1 MPITPISFFS
11 AFVRAYLLCFMSG
24 YEFLTTHDTGMIR
37 IATSN
42 WFLFALFLFGFHQFP
57 HFPFAR
63 VSILYWWLS
72 VLLSVN
78 AILASKIAFTMVRIE
93 LGIAYMAFSIHLIA
107 PYSGI
112 SFNRPLHRRAIFFL
126 PSLVLAITAFS
137 LASCISGTLAT
148 ASRIKVRSLARFT
161 FCS

>member
-11 AFVRAYLLCFMSG
+11 AFVRAYLLCFMG
-24 YEFLTTHDTGMIR
+24 CYEFLTAYSTGMYL

-42 WFLFALFLFGFHQFP
+42 RFLFALFLFGFHQFP
-57 HFPFAR
+57 HFPFAM
-63 VSILYWWLS
+63 VSILNWWLS

-78 AILASKIAFTMVRIE
+78 ACLANKIVFAMVRIK
-93 LGIAYMAFSIHLIA
+93 LRVTNTAFSIHLID

-112 SFNRPLHRRAIFFL
+112 SFKSPLHSNAILFL